1 MLKRT
6 KAYNDIHDRFGFFCN
21 LRLLKFEEL
30 VQKCQSLSQA
40 YPTGFSVDELISECT
55 HFREYLHITKTYAC
69 SILHLYKGIHENKMK
84 TTFPNISIA
93 FRIFLTMMV
102 TNCTSERSFSKL
114 KQIKIDLRNATKQ
127 QRLNSLSL
135 INIEYEV
142 LDNIDFDNLIDD
154 FARAKARRKTF

>member
-1 MLKRT
+1 
-6 KAYNDIHDRFGFFCN
+6 
-21 LRLLKFEEL
+21 
-30 VQKCQSLSQA
+30 
-40 YPTGFSVDELISECT
+40 
-55 HFREYLHITKTYAC
+55 
-69 SILHLYKGIHENKMK
+69 MK

>member
-1 MLKRT
+1 
-6 KAYNDIHDRFGFFCN
+6 
-21 LRLLKFEEL
+21 
-30 VQKCQSLSQA
+30 
-40 YPTGFSVDELISECT
+40 
-55 HFREYLHITKTYAC
+55 
-69 SILHLYKGIHENKMK
+69 MK

-102 TNCTSERSFSKL
+102 TNCTSERSFSKF